1 MDIEEIDPSENQNHE
16 HSDEIRGSFN
26 PVSEELEY
34 ELRLTVKEVLFIDD
48 SLSLLVSK
56 EDQLRTMPLRATM
69 PSDTIGAPIDFIQKI
84 GMAVLEITGKEFP
97 RQGLVTVYVSDMELM
112 LLREITKSNIV
123 LGDDIVGLT
132 LKTKVYEQLY
142 GEEYRMEKAIEFLHQ
157 DLEKSNP
164 ELVKYLDGF
173 IPPKIQNS
181 EGE

>member
-1 MDIEEIDPSENQNHE
+1 
-16 HSDEIRGSFN
+16 
-26 PVSEELEY
+26 
-34 ELRLTVKEVLFIDD
+34 
-48 SLSLLVSK
+48 
-56 EDQLRTMPLRATM
+56 
-69 PSDTIGAPIDFIQKI
+69 
-84 GMAVLEITGKEFP
+84 MAVLEITGKKFP
-97 RQGLVTVYVSDMELM
+97 RHGLVTVYVSDMELM

-132 LKTKVYEQLY
+132 LKTKVYEHLY
-142 GEEYRMEKAIEFLHQ
+142 GEEYRMEKAMEFLHE

>member
-1 MDIEEIDPSENQNHE
+1 MDIGDANPSDNQNHE
-16 HSDEIRGSFN
+16 HSEEIQGSFH
-26 PVSEELEY
+26 PISEIPEY

-48 SLSLLVSK
+48 SLSLLVAK
-56 EDQLRTMPLRATM
+56 EDQLHSIPLRGTM

-84 GMAVLEITGKEFP
+84 GMAVLEISGRKFP
-97 RQGLVTVYVSDMELM
+97 RKGLVTISVSNMELM

-123 LGDDIVGLT
+123 LGDDIVGLS

-142 GEEYRMEKAIEFLHQ
+142 GEAYKMEKAMEFIHR

-164 ELVKYLDGF
+164 ELVEYLDTLDQ
-173 IPPKIQNS
+173 PKAQKP